1 LKLKVV
7 RWLPLLSSCCKSRG
21 RCRSNKTVDAAK
33 DSVATPVDF
42 SDSDKF
48 FSPLVKKYCFRGVS
62 VAELEQI
69 NGTGKDVELL
79 K

>member
-1 LKLKVV
+1 
-7 RWLPLLSSCCKSRG
+7 LLNQLQVKR

-48 FSPLVKKYCFRGVS
+48 FSPLVKILLNRGVS
-62 VAELEQI
+62 VAEWNKSMVQE
-69 NGTGKDVELL
+69 KMVELQ